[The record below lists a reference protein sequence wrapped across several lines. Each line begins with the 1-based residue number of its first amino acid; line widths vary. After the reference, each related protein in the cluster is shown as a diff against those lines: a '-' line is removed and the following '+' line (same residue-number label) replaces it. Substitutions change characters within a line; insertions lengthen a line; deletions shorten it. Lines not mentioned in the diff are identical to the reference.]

1 MDTGE
6 HGLPCLV
13 LGPHPFLLWL
23 KLPLAIPTMLSSNN
37 RASST
42 FLRCAFCLAALRTG
56 MTTHSS
62 AWSPQQYSRHCRY
75 SPKPRIGRALRVFGE
90 RTVRSRDDVAQVGDE
105 CRNTWGRKESKK
117 DEGITPGN
125 TGKDEGWE
133 CACQAWGCVDYV
145 EGHDFPYNIRI
156 NVCHSKTL
164 NEGSPEVNL
173 RQCFSSP
180 LCYSQARSNAKSPPI
195 DRMEDEGVEYMEKCP
210 HKQVQYM
217 KRCPHKSPE
226 NLCIFRNKILV
237 QRSLLANVILV
248 MYHIFDTLFSRC

>member
-1 MDTGE
+1 
-6 HGLPCLV
+6 
-13 LGPHPFLLWL
+13 
-23 KLPLAIPTMLSSNN
+23 
-37 RASST
+37 
-42 FLRCAFCLAALRTG
+42 
-56 MTTHSS
+56 
-62 AWSPQQYSRHCRY
+62 
-75 SPKPRIGRALRVFGE
+75 
-90 RTVRSRDDVAQVGDE
+90 
-105 CRNTWGRKESKK
+105 
-117 DEGITPGN
+117 
-125 TGKDEGWE
+125 
-133 CACQAWGCVDYV
+133 VDYV